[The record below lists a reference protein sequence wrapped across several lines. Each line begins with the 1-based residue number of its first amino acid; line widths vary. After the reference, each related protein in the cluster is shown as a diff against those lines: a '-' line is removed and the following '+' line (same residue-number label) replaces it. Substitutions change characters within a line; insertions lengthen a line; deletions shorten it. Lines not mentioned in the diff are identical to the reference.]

1 MDLMHKLA
9 KISEN
14 ERRHLISEFL
24 NATFGGIPATPEFAV
39 VIAGVMRSMTPN
51 CPTTPRPARS
61 RHGWSWP
68 NCPRTRTSA
77 PACGAWPRTRQTS
90 TPNVTTKTP
99 CRDFIASVRN
109 QAGPALE
116 TGIGPVSPQADPIV
130 AALTDHYAHISG
142 FPDDADLRPRLAARL
157 ETVNDPRR
165 ERYLQ
170 LLAAINGWSAPDS
183 LTPVLDWS
191 IQAVRARIQ
200 R

>member
-1 MDLMHKLA
+1 LPDNPEAGQVEAWVELA
-9 KISEN
+9 ELSQDPDFRASM
-14 ERRHLISEFL
+14 RRMAEDEADEHAQRD
-24 NATFGGIPATPEFAV
+24 NK
-39 VIAGVMRSMTPN
+39 N
-51 CPTTPRPARS
+51 
-61 RHGWSWP
+61 
-68 NCPRTRTSA
+68 
-77 PACGAWPRTRQTS
+77 
-90 TPNVTTKTP
+90 P
-99 CRDFIASVRN
+99 CRDFIASVRD

-170 LLAAINGWSAPDS
+170 LLAAINGWSPPDS